1 VEEEQEEQEQDVY
14 DNDDD
19 DDDEEISCGSG
30 VPSSA
35 HGGHTRRDGD
45 AVLLQLEVGVGG
57 DVWGRKRRRSDEK
70 IQMRLNW
77 RRNLFCQIFFLIAKI
92 YCPIFS
98 LLCLPILSTHNTNLM
113 VFVHIILDEIF

>member
-1 VEEEQEEQEQDVY
+1 VEEEQEEQVQDVY

-19 DDDEEISCGSG
+19 DDDDQEISCGSG

-57 DVWGRKRRRSDEK
+57 DVWGAKEEKKRRE
-70 IQMRLNW
+70 
-77 RRNLFCQIFFLIAKI
+77 
-92 YCPIFS
+92 
-98 LLCLPILSTHNTNLM
+98 NTNETELETK
-113 VFVHIILDEIF
+113 FVLPNFFFNCKNILPNFFSFMPTYPIHPQYKFNGFCTHYFG